1 MNIVNASEFV
11 KAHFRWKW
19 DAPEQADE
27 RASTTE
33 AIAALFALTRE
44 WFEIVALEIRLGIYD
59 RETLT
64 EASMCPREPFHLL
77 RADSVFNVRVD
88 PLYHSIES
96 RTSILDAEAATAW
109 IDCKLSEARPSDP
122 RYEPSLRDLLVVGS
136 RVRLPGVL
144 TNAPLSVSCY
154 AGEIKVPVDCGWVT
168 APSVP
173 PGVPDPVSVRITNFY
188 GALRLVL
195 EVFWSA
201 WASEPEPVMPIRDGL
216 LRLRDRGWGVD
227 E

>member
-11 KAHFRWKW
+11 KAHLRWSW
-19 DAPEQADE
+19 DAPEEADE

-33 AIAALFALTRE
+33 VVAALFALTRG
-44 WFEIVALEIRLGIYD
+44 WLEIAALEVRLGIYD

-77 RADSVFNVRVD
+77 RADSAFDVRVD
-88 PLYHSIES
+88 PLYRSSES
-96 RTSILDAEAATAW
+96 RTPILDAATAAAW
-109 IDCKLSEARPSDP
+109 IDSKLSEVRPSDA
-122 RYEPSLRDLLVVGS
+122 RYEPSLRDLLVAGS
-136 RVRLPGVL
+136 RVRLPDVT
-144 TNAPLSVSCY
+144 TNAPLRVSSY
-154 AGEIKVPVDCGWVT
+154 AGEIEIPVDRGWVT
-168 APSVP
+168 APSAP

-201 WASEPEPVMPIRDGL
+201 WAGEPEPVTPIRDGL
-216 LRLRDRGWGVD
+216 LRLRDRGWRVD